1 METTWLLYKYCI
13 DCSLSIQRSH
23 GTKENLVKT
32 LHIDL
37 SYMKQIFKV
46 TLVKHLLNVSIKFC
60 EILLLTLLLLGVD
73 SSCKNVA
80 AIFYPVNIFQFA
92 D

>member
-37 SYMKQIFKV
+37 SYMKQPFKV